1 VVTLFPKAHRINQVG
16 IVCPIGWIDTV
27 FDKAMKARMGPVG
40 HAGDVP
46 VFDRI
51 VVEIVAVNIEIP
63 LIANRMF
70 PEPALPNAPFAFL
83 LSSIRQ
89 PFPRREG
96 SGKRCLDQPPSRG
109 VVRIVRR
116 QGPQAMKMVGEDND
130 SVDVK
135 RSLPPHG
142 SEGGAQGVNMFRE
155 QAAVAFQEGDREKV
169 GTAGYISS
177 EVVGHIRECTSKQKP

>member
-1 VVTLFPKAHRINQVG
+1 MARPIRRIRPVRHE
-16 IVCPIGWIDTV
+16 
-27 FDKAMKARMGPVG
+27 AMKARMGPIR

-46 VFDRI
+46 VFDR
-51 VVEIVAVNIEIP
+51 VVMNVIAVDVEVP
-63 LIANRMF
+63 LITKGMF
-70 PEPALPNAPFAFL
+70 PESVLPNASFAFL
-83 LSSIRQ
+83 LPSIRQ
-89 PFPRREG
+89 AFPRREG
-96 SGKRCLDQPPSRG
+96 SGKRGFDQPPSCG

-116 QGPQAMKMVGEDND
+116 QSPQAMQMIRENDD

-169 GTAGYISS
+169 GTAGDIGADVMRHGGKFAASTT
-177 EVVGHIRECTSKQKP
+177 RSKGKP